1 MTEKEKMLR
10 GMLYL
15 ADDDPQLLSERMRAK
30 DLCFS
35 LNQLPPSHREEREAL
50 LRKLLGGA
58 GEQLDILSPFWCD
71 YGCNITVG
79 KRFFANHGLVI
90 LDCAKVTF
98 GDYVF
103 IAPNCGF
110 YTAGHPVDSGRR
122 DAGLEYAWPITVGSH
137 VWFGGGVQVLPGV
150 TIGSHV
156 VIGSGSVVT
165 RDIPDGCVAAG
176 NPCRV
181 LRPITPEDE
190 QRSYQR
196 QI

>member
-1 MTEKEKMLR
+1 MTEREKMIQGLPYNA
-10 GMLYL
+10 G
-15 ADDDPQLLSERMRAK
+15 DPELMQARRRCKE
-30 DLCFS
+30 LCFAF
-35 LNQLPPSHREEREAL
+35 NQTPPSQRDKQQAL
-50 LRKLLGGA
+50 LRSLLVQA
-58 GEQLDILSPFWCD
+58 DEKIHIEPNLWCD